1 LDFSYLLLILIPI
14 GGVGYV
20 LWDHKRK
27 AAARAAASAGRLQ
40 EILGAV
46 QQARVEGDTNAP
58 ADASAETPPV
68 AAVPAPPAYVR
79 RERMLNPPQT
89 LLYYLLRTAMPDYL
103 VFAQM
108 PLSAL
113 LDPGPALSGYARDET
128 SRRLALRSIDC
139 VVSDRRM
146 RPVVAVQLS
155 SRQSAATNAAASTA
169 EWLAAAGVRYV
180 ELDPSALPRKE
191 AIREVVLGESAARAA
206 VESGA
211 PFTAG

>member
-1 LDFSYLLLILIPI
+1 MDFSYLLLILIPI

-27 AAARAAASAGRLQ
+27 VAAREAASAGRLQ

-46 QQARVEGDTNAP
+46 QQAGVEGETNTP
-58 ADASAETPPV
+58 ADASAENPP
-68 AAVPAPPAYVR
+68 AAAPAPPAYVR
-79 RERMLNPPQT
+79 RERVLNPAQT

-155 SRQSAATNAAASTA
+155 SPQSAATNAASSPAG
-169 EWLAAAGVRYV
+169 WLAAAGVRYV
-180 ELDPSALPRKE
+180 ELDPAALPRKE
-191 AIREVVLGESAARAA
+191 AIREVVLGESAARAGG
-206 VESGA
+206 ESGA